1 MKISIFSHND
11 MIINLKEVVTIR
23 AYQNIQNGIA
33 VDIIY
38 KSGYKYTMYLDEG
51 TKDSLLN
58 SFFVYIE
65 SN

>member
-1 MKISIFSHND
+1 

-23 AYQNIQNGIA
+23 AYQIFQNKIA